1 MSESLTVADKHVVQ
15 FHYTLTDTEGKE
27 LENSHGH
34 DPIAYLHGS
43 KGILPALAKELTGKS
58 TGDKINVTLESK
70 EAYGERKEDAEQR
83 VPVKHLQGAK
93 KWKKG
98 MMAVVQTEQGQRQV
112 MITKI
117 GKFMAT
123 IDTNHP
129 LAGKTL
135 TFDVEV
141 ISIRPATDEEIAHG
155 HAHGVGGHQH

>member
-83 VPVKHLQGAK
+83 VPVKHLQLSL
-93 KWKKG
+93 
-98 MMAVVQTEQGQRQV
+98 
-112 MITKI
+112 IHI
-117 GKFMAT
+117 
-123 IDTNHP
+123 
-129 LAGKTL
+129 
-135 TFDVEV
+135 
-141 ISIRPATDEEIAHG
+141 
-155 HAHGVGGHQH
+155 